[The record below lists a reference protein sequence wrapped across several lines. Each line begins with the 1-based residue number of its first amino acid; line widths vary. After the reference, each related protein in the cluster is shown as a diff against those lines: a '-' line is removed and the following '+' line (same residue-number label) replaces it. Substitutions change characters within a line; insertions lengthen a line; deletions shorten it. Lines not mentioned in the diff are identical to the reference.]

1 MLTSRQ
7 ASRIYVGGKVGGIAR
22 REGTRVSA
30 LTQHGRRR
38 QVYTP
43 GEEVLIRKTATT
55 NRVGGGDGREG
66 WIRRDS
72 EKN

>member
-30 LTQHGRRR
+30 VTQHGRRR
-38 QVYTP
+38 QAYTP
-43 GEEVLIRKTATT
+43 GEEVLIRKTVTT
-55 NRVGGGDGREG
+55 NRVGGGERK
-66 WIRRDS
+66 RRRLD
-72 EKN
+72 KKRF